1 LIDAP
6 PRAAEPIFGRPLLER
21 LLIQCRRAGI
31 ERILVRVR
39 ASDRD
44 RCQAA
49 LGKYSADPAVTLV
62 DADAPVSADLDRAEP
77 CVAIRG
83 NLVLAQSQLR
93 RALAEYG
100 SFQGNGS
107 RVVSADPEHGGSLA
121 VGRLGELLREGPPDG
136 HQPMAEGRVPSGYL
150 PYALNGRPED
160 RTEAELRLAKSVRKE
175 STSTDTFMA
184 RTVDRRLSWRL
195 SYRLART
202 RIMPNHVTLANTAL
216 GFGCAAMLASASYW
230 IRLAGA
236 LLFLVS
242 ITIDGVDGELAR
254 LRMVESKFGGQLDV
268 FTDNLVHVVIFI
280 GLMVGCYRTSHSPV
294 YFYLLALLAGGFL
307 ACAIAS
313 HRALKRDGIN
323 ADKWIERVER
333 VTGRDFA
340 YLVVVLAIINRLQW
354 FAWGAAFGSYLFAGA
369 LWWLTTR
376 SRKAAGVKAAS
387 VSSSLG

>member
-1 LIDAP
+1 LIDVP
-6 PRAAEPIFGRPLLER
+6 PRAGELIFGRPLLER
-21 LLIQCRRAGI
+21 LLIQCERAGI
-31 ERILVRVR
+31 LRILVRVS
-39 ASDRD
+39 ASDRM

-49 LGKYSADPAVTLV
+49 LGKYSSDPAVTLV
-62 DADAPVSADLDRAEP
+62 DADAAVGAGLEAEP

-93 RALAEYG
+93 RAIAEFG
-100 SFQGNGS
+100 SSQGSGGY
-107 RVVSADPEHGGSLA
+107 RVVSADPEHGGSLEI
-121 VGRLGELLREGPPDG
+121 GRLGELLREGPPDG
-136 HQPMAEGRVPSGYL
+136 HQPLAGGRLPSGYL

-175 STSTDTFMA
+175 STSTDAFMA
-184 RTVDRRLSWRL
+184 RTIDRRLSWRL

-216 GFGCAAMLASASYW
+216 GFGCAAMFASTSYW
-230 IRLAGA
+230 VRLIGA
-236 LLFLVS
+236 LLFLLS

-254 LRMVESKFGGQLDV
+254 LRMVESKFGARLDV
-268 FTDNLVHVVIFI
+268 FTDNLVHVMIFI
-280 GLMVGCYRTSHSPV
+280 GLMVGCYRTSHSPA
-294 YFYLLALLAGGFL
+294 YFYLLAVLAGGFV
-307 ACAIAS
+307 ACAVTS

-340 YLVVVLAIINRLQW
+340 YLVVVLAIINRLEW

-369 LWWLTTR
+369 LWWLTSR
-376 SRKAAGVKAAS
+376 SRKAGGVKAAS
-387 VSSSLG
+387 V

>member
-6 PRAAEPIFGRPLLER
+6 PRAAELIFGRPLLER

-31 ERILVRVR
+31 QRILVRVK
-39 ASDRD
+39 SGDRD
-44 RCQAA
+44 KCQSA
-49 LGKYSADPAVTLV
+49 LGRYTTDPAVTLV
-62 DADAPVSADLDRAEP
+62 DADDGLSAGLDRAEP

-93 RALAEYG
+93 RAITGYG
-100 SFQGNGS
+100 SLHGNGS
-107 RVVSADPEHGGSLA
+107 RVVSSDPEHGGSLE
-121 VGRLGELLREGPPDG
+121 VGTLGELLRGDLLNG
-136 HQPMAEGRVPSGYL
+136 HHPLAGGRLPSGYL

-160 RTEAELRLAKSVRKE
+160 RTEAELRLAKAVRNE
-175 STSTDTFMA
+175 SASTDAFMA
-184 RTVDRRLSWRL
+184 RMVDRRLSWRL

-216 GFGCAAMLASASYW
+216 GFGCAAMFASSSYW
-230 IRLAGA
+230 VRLAGA

-268 FTDNLVHVVIFI
+268 FTDNLVHIVIFI
-280 GLMVGCYRTSHSPV
+280 GLMIGCYRTSHSPV
-294 YFYLLALLAGGFL
+294 YFYLLALLAGGFV
-307 ACAIAS
+307 ACAITS

-323 ADKWIERVER
+323 AEKWIERVER

-340 YLVVVLAIINRLQW
+340 YLVVVLAIINRLEW
-354 FAWGAAFGSYLFAGA
+354 FAWGAAFGSYLFATA
-369 LWWLTTR
+369 LWWLTSR
-376 SRKAAGVKAAS
+376 SRKAVGAKTAS
-387 VSSSLG
+387 V

>member
-6 PRAAEPIFGRPLLER
+6 PRAAELIFGRPLLER

-31 ERILVRVR
+31 QRILVRVK
-39 ASDRD
+39 ASDREH
-44 RCQAA
+44 CQAA
-49 LGKYSADPAVTLV
+49 LGRYSADPAVTLL
-62 DADAPVSADLDRAEP
+62 DADAGLTAGLDKAEP

-83 NLVLAQSQLR
+83 NLVLAQSQLQR
-93 RALAEYG
+93 VITQYG
-100 SFQGNGS
+100 SFQGNGG
-107 RVVSADPEHGGSLA
+107 RVLSADPERGGSLEVA
-121 VGRLGELLREGPPDG
+121 RLGELLREGPPDG
-136 HQPMAEGRVPSGYL
+136 DQPLTGGRLPSGYL

-160 RTEAELRLAKSVRKE
+160 RTEAELRLAKSIRKE
-175 STSTDTFMA
+175 SRSTDAFMA

-202 RIMPNHVTLANTAL
+202 RITPNQVTLANTAL

-236 LLFLVS
+236 LLFLIS

-280 GLMVGCYRTSHSPV
+280 GLMIGCYRTSHSPV
-294 YFYLLALLAGGFL
+294 YFYLLVLLAVGFV
-307 ACAIAS
+307 ACAVAS

-354 FAWGAAFGSYLFAGA
+354 FAWGAAFGSYLFAGS
-369 LWWLTTR
+369 LWWLTSR
-376 SRKAAGVKAAS
+376 SRKAAGVKAAL
-387 VSSSLG
+387 V

>member
-6 PRAAEPIFGRPLLER
+6 PRGAEIIFGRPLLER

-31 ERILVRVR
+31 RRILVRVA
-39 ASDRD
+39 ASDREY
-44 RCQAA
+44 CQAA
-49 LGKYSADPAVTLV
+49 LGRYRADPAVTLV
-62 DADAPVSADLDRAEP
+62 DADNGAGGGFNIAEP
-77 CVAIRG
+77 CIAIRG

-93 RALAEYG
+93 RAISEYG
-100 SFQGNGS
+100 SFKGDRS
-107 RVVSADPEHGGSLA
+107 RVVSADPERGGSIE
-121 VGRLGELLREGPPDG
+121 VGTLEELLNAGSRNGHGPLTG
-136 HQPMAEGRVPSGYL
+136 GRVPSGYL

-160 RTEAELRLAKSVRKE
+160 RTEAELRLAMSVRRE
-175 STSTDTFMA
+175 STSTDAFMA
-184 RTVDRRLSWRL
+184 RMVDRRLSWRL

-216 GFGCAAMLASASYW
+216 GFGCAAMFASASYW

-280 GLMVGCYRTSHSPV
+280 GLMIGCYRTSHSPV
-294 YFYLLALLAGGFL
+294 YFYLLAILAGGF
-307 ACAIAS
+307 ATCAFAS
-313 HRALKRDGIN
+313 HRALKRDGRN
-323 ADKWIERVER
+323 AEKWIERVER

-340 YLVVVLAIINRLQW
+340 YLVVVLAIINRLEW

-369 LWWLTTR
+369 LWWLTSR
-376 SRKAAGVKAAS
+376 SRKATGREATS
-387 VSSSLG
+387 VS